1 MNPAIPSNPIK
12 SIKPRQRNN
21 AVSSFLQVWFI
32 GNALDSA
39 AVLITASLGAFI
51 AFEMRLFNFGG
62 EGQIY
67 AGGIA
72 ASAVILF
79 FQSRTLELSAG
90 ISFLVLWAA
99 CIASIVVGGTLGAVS
114 GILKKHFNANELLTT
129 FLLSASLI
137 PVCDSLVTGIFRD
150 KSGSLLASEK
160 FAPQLTL
167 PHILPPSNLSLSLVW
182 ALLLVIVFYI
192 YLNNT
197 GAGYRFFIAGNAPDF
212 ARYGGFNPAIYTV
225 PTLALSGALYGF
237 AGFFF
242 CAGTAGR
249 LHTGFSGGIGWDA
262 IAIALLARKKPLLLI
277 PAGLLFCFLLS
288 GADSALLLR
297 GLKLETKRFIEAIAL
312 FIAAAIHIR
321 TTIRAKAKPET
332 KGA

>member
-1 MNPAIPSNPIK
+1 
-12 SIKPRQRNN
+12 
-21 AVSSFLQVWFI
+21 VSSFLQVWFI

-79 FQSRTLELSAG
+79 FQSHAAKLPAG
-90 ISFLVLWAA
+90 MQMLVLWVA
-99 CIASIVVGGTLGAVS
+99 CIASIVAGGMLGAVS
-114 GILKKHFNANELLTT
+114 GVLKKRFSANELLTT

-137 PVCDSLVTGIFRD
+137 PVCDSLVIGVFRD
-150 KSGSLLASEK
+150 RSGSLLASEK
-160 FAPQLTL
+160 FAPLLAL
-167 PHILPPSNLSLSLVW
+167 PRILPPSNLSLSLVW
-182 ALLLVIVFYI
+182 ALLLVIVFYL

-197 GAGYRFFIAGNAPDF
+197 GAGYRFFVAGNAPDF
-212 ARYGGFNPAIYTV
+212 ARYGGINPAKYTV
-225 PTLALSGALYGF
+225 PTLALSSALYGL

-249 LHTGFSGGIGWDA
+249 LHIGFSGGAGWDA
-262 IAIALLARKKPLLLI
+262 IAIALLTRKKPLLLI

-288 GADSALLLR
+288 AADSALLLR
-297 GLKLETKRFIEAIAL
+297 GLKLETKRFVEALAL
-312 FIAAAIHIR
+312 FVAAAIHIR
-321 TTIRAKAKPET
+321 GKIKTGLKDKAKGSVPDV
-332 KGA
+332 

>member
-1 MNPAIPSNPIK
+1 
-12 SIKPRQRNN
+12 
-21 AVSSFLQVWFI
+21 LQVWFI

-79 FQSRTLELSAG
+79 FQSRVADLPAG
-90 ISFLVLWAA
+90 IQTIVLWAA
-99 CIASIVVGGTLGAVS
+99 CLASIVAGGMLGAVS
-114 GILKKHFNANELLTT
+114 GALKKYFHANELLTT

-160 FAPQLTL
+160 FAPLLTL
-167 PHILPPSNLSLSLVW
+167 PHILPPSNLSLSLAW
-182 ALLLVIVFYI
+182 ALLLVIIFYI
-192 YLNNT
+192 FLNNT
-197 GAGYRFFIAGNAPDF
+197 GTGYRFFVAGNAPDF
-212 ARYGGFNPAIYTV
+212 ARYGGIKPEIYTV
-225 PTLALSGALYGF
+225 PTLALSGALYGL

-249 LHTGFSGGIGWDA
+249 LHTGFSGGAGWDA
-262 IAIALLARKKPLLLI
+262 IAIALLARKKPLFLI

-288 GADSALLLR
+288 AADSALLLR
-297 GLKLETKRFIEAIAL
+297 GLKLETKIFIEAFAL
-312 FIAAAIHIR
+312 FVAASIHIKGK
-321 TTIRAKAKPET
+321 IKAGTSGNAARRPRRV
-332 KGA
+332 

>member
-1 MNPAIPSNPIK
+1 
-12 SIKPRQRNN
+12 
-21 AVSSFLQVWFI
+21 LQVWFI

-39 AVLITASLGAFI
+39 AVLITASLGAFV

-79 FQSRTLELSAG
+79 YQPHAAGLPAG
-90 ISFLVLWAA
+90 IQTLVLWAA
-99 CIASIVVGGTLGAVS
+99 CIASIAAGGTLGAVS
-114 GILKKHFNANELLTT
+114 GILKKRFNANELLTT

-137 PVCDSLVTGIFRD
+137 PVCDALVTGVFRD
-150 KSGSLLASEK
+150 RSGSLLASEK
-160 FAPQLTL
+160 FLLAL
-167 PHILPPSNLSLSLVW
+167 PRILPPSNLSLSLVW
-182 ALLLVIVFYI
+182 ALLLVVVFYL

-197 GAGYRFFIAGNAPDF
+197 GAGYRFFVAGNAPDF
-212 ARYGGFNPAIYTV
+212 ARYGGIKPETYTV
-225 PTLALSGALYGF
+225 PTLALSGALYGL

-249 LHTGFSGGIGWDA
+249 LHIGFSGGAGWDA

-288 GADSALLLR
+288 AADSALLLR
-297 GLKLETKRFIEAIAL
+297 GLKLETKRFVEALAL
-312 FIAAAIHIR
+312 FVAAAIHIR
-321 TTIRAKAKPET
+321 GKISRRDSKPT
-332 KGA
+332 PKGA

>member
-1 MNPAIPSNPIK
+1 
-12 SIKPRQRNN
+12 
-21 AVSSFLQVWFI
+21 LQVWFI
-32 GNALDSA
+32 GNALDAA
-39 AVLITASLGAFI
+39 AVLITASLGAFV

-79 FQSRTLELSAG
+79 FQPHAADLPAG
-90 ISFLVLWAA
+90 IQTLVLGAA
-99 CIASIVVGGTLGAVS
+99 CLAGIVTGGMLGAVS
-114 GILKKHFNANELLTT
+114 GLLKKHFNANELLTT

-137 PVCDSLVTGIFRD
+137 PVCDSLVTNVFRD

-160 FAPQLTL
+160 FAPLLAL
-167 PHILPPSNLSLSLVW
+167 PRILPPSNLSLSLVW
-182 ALLLVIVFYI
+182 ALLLVIVFCI

-197 GAGYRFFIAGNAPDF
+197 GAGYRYFVAGNAPDF
-212 ARYGGFNPAIYTV
+212 ARYGGIKPEAYTV
-225 PTLALSGALYGF
+225 PTLALSGALYGL

-249 LHTGFSGGIGWDA
+249 LHSGFSGGIGWDA

-288 GADSALLLR
+288 AADSALLLR
-297 GLKLETKRFIEAIAL
+297 GLKLETKLFIEALAL
-312 FIAAAIHIR
+312 FIAAALHIKGK
-321 TTIRAKAKPET
+321 IKGKSKAQAKPDAQGSAT
-332 KGA
+332 HV